1 MWYLCLV
8 SGQEALYLPVSVE
21 KMESLETESLMLST
35 WLYASTNSKCS
46 ATKGGAKPGEH
57 WSAFARW
64 SWLKEF
70 QGLKS
75 HTEVATSRLDQQ
87 ATAKVSLAN

>member
-1 MWYLCLV
+1 MWYLCAI

-21 KMESLETESLMLST
+21 KMKSLEKESLTLST
-35 WLYASTNSKCS
+35 WLYAGTSLKCS
-46 ATKGGAKPGEH
+46 ATKGGATPGEH
-57 WSAFARW
+57 WSAFACW

-75 HTEVATSRLDQQ
+75 HAEVATFHLDQQ